1 MRKLL
6 RRVFGNESRT
16 MPYPM
21 EGFVPPAAFTGCPV
35 ADLGGCDRCGRCTG
49 ACPVGSLLLV
59 DEGLQ
64 LDLGSCIFC
73 GECARACPEHII
85 MGKGYEL
92 AARDRE
98 GLKVVFARG

>member
-16 MPYPM
+16 VPYPSR
-21 EGFVPPAAFTGCPV
+21 ELAPPDAFLGCPV
-35 ADLGGCDRCGRCTG
+35 ADMNGCERCGRCVD
-49 ACPVGSLLLV
+49 ACPAGSLSLI

-73 GECARACPEHII
+73 GECAHVCPEHIT
-85 MGKGYEL
+85 MGKDFEL
-92 AARDRE
+92 AARSRE
-98 GLKVVFARG
+98 ELKVVFVRG